1 MLVHGA
7 LQQPA
12 LRRRARA
19 FGEARARGVGVEIE
33 ALSGHRRDG
42 LAVVLMNPQ
51 ALLEAQRELRPS
63 VALGRHQ
70 AARPRRRRR
79 RLRHALVTWSLE
91 ENQ

>member
-1 MLVHGA
+1 MA
-7 LQQPA
+7 LSNNPRSGPTA
-12 LRRRARA
+12 CEV
-19 FGEARARGVGVEIE
+19 EAGVGVEVE

-63 VALGRHQ
+63 VAVGRHQ